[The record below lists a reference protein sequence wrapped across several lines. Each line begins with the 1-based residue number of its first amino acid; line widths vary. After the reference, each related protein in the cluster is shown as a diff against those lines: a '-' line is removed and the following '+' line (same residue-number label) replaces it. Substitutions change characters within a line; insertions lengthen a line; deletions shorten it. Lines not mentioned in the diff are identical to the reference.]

1 MFVYYKCYI
10 SIELT
15 FLQEWM
21 LIKQEHQQIFI
32 FFTTAFLKLQ
42 FQFQPN
48 AFNRFHDLLIM
59 SMNFSD
65 IAILNIKHSDYDYII
80 SLIRKDD
87 DIKLMEN
94 ADLTKKSRTL

>member
-1 MFVYYKCYI
+1 
-10 SIELT
+10 
-15 FLQEWM
+15 
-21 LIKQEHQQIFI
+21 
-32 FFTTAFLKLQ
+32 
-42 FQFQPN
+42 
-48 AFNRFHDLLIM
+48 M